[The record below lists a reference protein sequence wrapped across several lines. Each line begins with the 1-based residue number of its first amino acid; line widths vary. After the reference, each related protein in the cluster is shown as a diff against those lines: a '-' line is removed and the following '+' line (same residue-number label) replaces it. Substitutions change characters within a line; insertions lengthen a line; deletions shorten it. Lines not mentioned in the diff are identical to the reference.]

1 STICNII
8 LCMQDA
14 DVPMWDKGDKTDD
27 YAKGGGGFPMFGMGS
42 EKGEKSSAI
51 EEAYE
56 LVLGRKPT
64 SREQSYYRYSSAKK
78 EEILKKLLNS
88 DEHKEVIKKGRDYP
102 ELEDR
107 EKLGQSTILKLKH
120 SIEDQQSEVNEM
132 KSMLEQK
139 NREIAI
145 LREEKNIPF
154 VTQSFLEGKGSV
166 YYGNVESKNSTP
178 EPQLPLSWLDK
189 LSYFIQKI
197 SK

>member
-1 STICNII
+1 
-8 LCMQDA
+8 MQDI

-42 EKGEKSSAI
+42 VKGEKSSAI
-51 EEAYE
+51 EDTYE

-78 EEILKKLLNS
+78 DEILKKLLNS
-88 DEHKEVIKKGRDYP
+88 EEHKEIIKKGRGYP
-102 ELEDR
+102 ELEER

-120 SIEDQQSEVNEM
+120 SIDDQQGEVNEM
-132 KSMLEQK
+132 KSMLEEK

-145 LREEKNIPF
+145 LREEKRIPF
-154 VTQSFLEGKGSV
+154 VTQSFLEGKGNV
-166 YYGNVESKNSTP
+166 YYSDSSPKSVQTESK
-178 EPQLPLSWLDK
+178 LPTSWLDK
-189 LSYFIQKI
+189 LSYFIQKL